1 MKRGSLAA
9 FASSDNVMNILLTND
24 DGYDAEGLLSLVET
38 LSMDHEIRVLAPDKE
53 RSGVSHAITLVDAQ
67 KIQKVGENAYSCS
80 GTPADCVLL
89 AMLGAIDFRPDAVI
103 SGINRGPN
111 LGTDI
116 VYSGT
121 CAAAIEA
128 VLCGIPGIA
137 VSCASRENQLNYGAA
152 ASFVKRNLAALVAA
166 CSATTFVN
174 VNAPSAEYGS
184 LIAQWTFPSTR
195 IYANELKSFSG
206 PDGFEYCF
214 LTGSAS
220 SVKAKESSDFA
231 VVSMGRISA
240 SPVLVQPQVPTG
252 FLFER
257 EFS

>member
-1 MKRGSLAA
+1 MKL
-9 FASSDNVMNILLTND
+9 LLTND
-24 DGYDAEGLLSLVET
+24 DGYDAEGLLSLAET
-38 LSMDHEIRVLAPDKE
+38 LSKDHEIRILAPDKE

-67 KIQKVGENAYSCS
+67 KIRKVGENSYSCS

-89 AMLGAIDFRPDAVI
+89 AMLGAIDFKPEAVV

-137 VSCASRENQLNYGAA
+137 VSCASREKRMRYGAA
-152 ASFVKRNLAALVAA
+152 AEFVHRNLAALVAA
-166 CSATTFVN
+166 CSDNTFVN
-174 VNAPSAEYGS
+174 VNAPSAEKAS
-184 LIAQWTFPSTR
+184 QIAQWTFPCTR
-195 IYANELKSFSG
+195 IFGNELKSFSG
-206 PDGFEYCF
+206 PDSFEYCF

-220 SVKAKESSDFA
+220 SAKTQESSDFA
-231 VVSMGRISA
+231 AVSMGRISV